1 MANKKTRKRWTGYSI
16 YGAETEKEYQSKL
29 KKHRQWHGKDAT
41 LERKEKIGVGGA
53 LGRVFTDVVETAVE
67 NPLETAAVLYTGG
80 AALTAVGAKQY
91 VKTKSTKLIKGIKE
105 KLGGKYVRKDK
116 FKSTKD
122 KSAKQ
127 RAEEQKTK
135 FEKVRT
141 RQVEDKR
148 FKKGNVKRKQ
158 TEAYY
163 EPSGRAVLEGLK
175 KPVGLAAS
183 GVIGY
188 RALTGKETTVGAAT
202 NEDKTTDSNL
212 QKSNTTTKKRELEGR
227 GMLKSSANTTKPKM
241 DRKVVD
247 GGINWATGGKL
258 NGRAA
263 TDPNAT
269 NRSRYVP
276 RQEGGELQDWSK
288 SSGNNKTS
296 TNNYK
301 SVTSNYT
308 RKKDH
313 RGTRVERDTPRAN
326 VSGTNKR
333 YSPTVSATKVNGNKK
348 TRKMHLSE
356 RFRRSL
362 GGR

>member
-163 EPSGRAVLEGLK
+163 ERTNL
-175 KPVGLAAS
+175 
-183 GVIGY
+183 
-188 RALTGKETTVGAAT
+188 GKYITR
-202 NEDKTTDSNL
+202 
-212 QKSNTTTKKRELEGR
+212 TKR
-227 GMLKSSANTTKPKM
+227 
-241 DRKVVD
+241 
-247 GGINWATGGKL
+247 
-258 NGRAA
+258 
-263 TDPNAT
+263 
-269 NRSRYVP
+269 
-276 RQEGGELQDWSK
+276 
-288 SSGNNKTS
+288 
-296 TNNYK
+296 
-301 SVTSNYT
+301 
-308 RKKDH
+308 
-313 RGTRVERDTPRAN
+313 
-326 VSGTNKR
+326 
-333 YSPTVSATKVNGNKK
+333 
-348 TRKMHLSE
+348 
-356 RFRRSL
+356 
-362 GGR
+362 

>member
-1 MANKKTRKRWTGYSI
+1 MANKKTRKRWTGYSV
-16 YGAETEKEYQSKL
+16 YEDDQGFG
-29 KKHRQWHGKDAT
+29 RAT
-41 LERKEKIGVGGA
+41 
-53 LGRVFTDVVETAVE
+53 GRVLKDVKDHLKE
-67 NPLETAAVLYTGG
+67 NPLDITWLAGG
-80 AALTAVGAKQY
+80 AGAARWAGAKALGKL
-91 VKTKSTKLIKGIKE
+91 KTKAPEWSKKIRE
-105 KLGGKYVRKDK
+105 KYGEKASKQK
-116 FKSTKD
+116 FTSTKD

-127 RAEEQKTK
+127 RAEEKKGKHERVVTEKKTK
-135 FEKVRT
+135 V
-141 RQVEDKR
+141 DKR
-148 FKKGNVKRKQ
+148 FKKPRKTTY
-158 TEAYY
+158 TEAGY
-163 EPSGRAVLEGLK
+163 EPTWGSILHAQKGKAFWGSVGVGIGAATYK
-175 KPVGLAAS
+175 KVKAKG
-183 GVIGY
+183 
-188 RALTGKETTVGAAT
+188 ETTVGAAT
-202 NEDKTTDSNL
+202 YEDKTTDSNL

-276 RQEGGELQDWSK
+276 RQEGGELQDWTK
-288 SSGNNKTS
+288 PHAPKMINEEGNKAANK
-296 TNNYK
+296 YK

>member
-1 MANKKTRKRWTGYSI
+1 MANKKTRKRGTGYSV
-16 YGAETEKEYQSKL
+16 YEDDQGFG
-29 KKHRQWHGKDAT
+29 RAT
-41 LERKEKIGVGGA
+41 
-53 LGRVFTDVVETAVE
+53 GRVLKDVKDHLKE
-67 NPLETAAVLYTGG
+67 NPLDITWLAGG
-80 AALTAVGAKQY
+80 AGAARWAGTKALGKL
-91 VKTKSTKLIKGIKE
+91 KTKAPEWSKKIRE
-105 KLGGKYVRKDK
+105 KYGEKASKQK
-116 FKSTKD
+116 FTSTKD

-127 RAEEQKTK
+127 RAEERKGKHERVVTEKKTK
-135 FEKVRT
+135 V
-141 RQVEDKR
+141 DKR
-148 FKKGNVKRKQ
+148 FKKSRKTTY
-158 TEAYY
+158 TEAGY
-163 EPSGRAVLEGLK
+163 EPTWGSILHAQKGKAFWGAVGVGMGASAYK
-175 KPVGLAAS
+175 KVKAKG
-183 GVIGY
+183 
-188 RALTGKETTVGAAT
+188 ETTVGAAT
-202 NEDKTTDSNL
+202 YEDKTTDSNL

-241 DRKVVD
+241 NRKVVD

-313 RGTRVERDTPRAN
+313 RGTRVQRDTPRAN